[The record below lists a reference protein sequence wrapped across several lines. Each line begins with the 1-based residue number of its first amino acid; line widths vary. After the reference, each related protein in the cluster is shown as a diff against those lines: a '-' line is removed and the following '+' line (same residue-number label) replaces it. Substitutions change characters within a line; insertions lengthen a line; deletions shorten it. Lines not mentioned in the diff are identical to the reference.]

1 MPYEERIYKLMLAL
15 EKQKAIHLENMQA
28 HKKQAEFS
36 NQSAEACLISIVA
49 LDIEIGDLKNV
60 IEPIQDEESK

>member
-1 MPYEERIYKLMLAL
+1 MPYEEKIYKLMLAL

-60 IEPIQDEESK
+60 IESI